1 MPSAGVGSTPTGG
14 IVAITDT
21 QLKQIT
27 TGDRL
32 VRSSGGTATV
42 RNTMRST
49 NGDVALEI
57 DSYWEEGETRIVTG
71 AKAKNEFPDVRLH

>member
-1 MPSAGVGSTPTGG
+1 M
-14 IVAITDT
+14 AITDT

-27 TGDRL
+27 TGDQL

-42 RNTMRST
+42 RNAMRAT

-57 DSYWEEGETRIVTG
+57 DSYWDEGETRIVTG
-71 AKAKNEFPDVRLH
+71 AQAKNQFPDVRLH